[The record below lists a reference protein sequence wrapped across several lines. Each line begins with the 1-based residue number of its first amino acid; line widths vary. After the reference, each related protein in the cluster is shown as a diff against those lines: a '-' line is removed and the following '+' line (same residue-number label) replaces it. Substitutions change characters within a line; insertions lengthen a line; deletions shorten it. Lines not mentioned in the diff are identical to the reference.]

1 MRSWGLRVAGTALA
15 VALLAGPAV
24 AAPQARAA
32 GPEEAPADPPHYALQ
47 VTLEPGSGEI
57 RVRARVTLPENGR
70 REFRLSRA
78 LTLTRAEPP
87 AEFVEPEDAGPAGAG
102 RPWRYRLLR
111 PAREVVL
118 EYRGRLDF
126 GFSDPRDESTRGF
139 RSTRGVVSPE
149 GVFLAGQSH
158 WYPSFGDGLL
168 TFELQANAPEGWHLV
183 SQGEG
188 TSRDASGTARWSTR
202 QPMEQIYLVGGPLR
216 RYARPAGD
224 VQALA
229 YLRGADPALAERY
242 LQATARY
249 LELYGGLVGPYPYAK
264 FALVENFWETG
275 FGMPSFTLLG
285 PRVIRFPFILTSS
298 YPHEILHNWW
308 GNSVFVDYAS
318 GNWAEGLTAYLADHL
333 LKAQQGR
340 GAEYRRDAL
349 QKYRSYVRRQR
360 DFPLTEFRSRHSAAT
375 QAVGYGRTM
384 MGFHMLRRW
393 LGDDAFRRW
402 VRRFY
407 AEHRGRRASFSD
419 IRRSMEAASGLELG
433 GFFQDWVQRP
443 GAAELALAA
452 VNVAE
457 AAGGWEV
464 TGRLRQGQDE
474 APYLLRVPVVVQTQE
489 GAVETTVPMDG
500 RDADFRLEASSRPL
514 AVHVDPRFDLFRR
527 LDPRELP
534 PSLGQIF
541 GEARVL
547 AVLPA
552 GADAGEVGAYRALA
566 EAWRSEAHQPEPASA
581 AHLAELPPDRSAWLL
596 GRDNPLA
603 RQLFAGVDGY
613 QVGVGQVSLGEATLA
628 AENHAFV
635 LVRRHPANPD
645 KAVAWIFAD
654 DPAALP
660 ALGRK
665 LPHYGRYSYL
675 AFRGPEAGNV
685 LKGQRLA
692 RESPLTL
699 DLRPP
704 DQVGKPLA
712 ELDLPPREPLA
723 RLPGPPDG
731 S

>member
-1 MRSWGLRVAGTALA
+1 MIDRRLQAGLAALA
-15 VALLAGPAV
+15 VALLAGWAS
-24 AAPQARAA
+24 AASEEGAA
-32 GPEEAPADPPHYALQ
+32 GPEGLAIGPHYALE

-87 AEFVEPEDAGPAGAG
+87 VEFVEPADAGSSGAG

-111 PAREVVL
+111 PARELVL
-118 EYRGRLDF
+118 EYQGRLDF
-126 GFSDPRDESTRGF
+126 GFSDPQDESTRGF
-139 RSTRGVVSPE
+139 RSTRGMVSPE

-158 WYPSFGDGLL
+158 WYPDFGDGLL
-168 TFELQANAPEGWHLV
+168 TFELQADAPEGWHLV

-188 TSRDASGTARWSTR
+188 TSRAASGTARWSTR
-202 QPMEQIYLVGGPLR
+202 QPMEQIYLVGGPLQ

-249 LELYGGLVGPYPYAK
+249 LQLYGDLIGAYPYAK

-349 QKYRSYVRRQR
+349 QKYRSYVQQQR

-375 QAVGYGRTM
+375 QAVGYGKTM

-393 LGDDAFRRW
+393 LGNDAFRRW
-402 VRRFY
+402 AQAFY
-407 AEHRGRRASFSD
+407 RDYLGRRASFGD
-419 IRRSMEAASGLELG
+419 IRRSMEAVSGVALAR
-433 GFFQDWVQRP
+433 FFHDWVQRA
-443 GAAELALAA
+443 GAAELALDG
-452 VNVAE
+452 VDVTE
-457 AAGGWEV
+457 TAGGWAV

-474 APYLLRVPVVVQTQE
+474 SPYLLRVPVVVQTGE
-489 GAVETTVPMDG
+489 GAVEITVPMHG
-500 RDADFRLEASSRPL
+500 RDAEFRMETSSRPL
-514 AVHVDPRFDLFRR
+514 ALHVDPRFDLFRR

-541 GEARVL
+541 GEPEVL

-552 GADAGEVGAYRALA
+552 GEVGAYQALA
-566 EAWRSEAHQPEPASA
+566 EAWRSEAHQPEPVSA
-581 AHLAELPPDRSAWLL
+581 ARLEALPPERSAWLL

-603 RQLFAGVDGY
+603 QRLFADVDGY
-613 QVGVGQVSLGEATLA
+613 AVGAARVSLGEATLP

-635 LVRRHPANPD
+635 LLRRHPGNPE

-699 DLRPP
+699 DLRSP
-704 DQVGKPLA
+704 DQSGKPLA

-723 RLPGPPDG
+723 RLPGPPAG
-731 S
+731 P